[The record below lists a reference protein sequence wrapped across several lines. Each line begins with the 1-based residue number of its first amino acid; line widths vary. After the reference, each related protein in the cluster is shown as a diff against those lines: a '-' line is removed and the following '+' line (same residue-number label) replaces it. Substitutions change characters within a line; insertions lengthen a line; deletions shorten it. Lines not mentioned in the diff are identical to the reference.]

1 MNKYLIF
8 RTDRIGD
15 FLVTAILIDCIKKN
29 DPSSNITLVASN
41 KNYSY
46 IKNFQ
51 SIDYVIE
58 FKNDLLSKINLIFR
72 LRKNKFHNI
81 IIHDNKKRSKIIS
94 LFLRFK
100 NKILVND
107 IDHLSHIRIIKNIL
121 HNMKFSFFEECLD
134 TLKHIK
140 REKTDQTIQLHFDEK
155 WIYNNYI
162 KKFVNIEPSK
172 NELVNFIKEIQNV
185 TKKEIIITSGFKV
198 PSILKEIL
206 PTISR
211 LKLKLYDN
219 LNFSELETVTSK
231 SNILI
236 SCHGA
241 ISHVAA
247 ACNIKQID
255 IIDRSYNYS
264 RWTEHFRN
272 YNYLYRDKFN
282 LLAKKIIEK
291 L

>member
-155 WIYNNYI
+155 WIYNDYI

>member
-1 MNKYLIF
+1 M
-8 RTDRIGD
+8 
-15 FLVTAILIDCIKKN
+15 
-29 DPSSNITLVASN
+29 
-41 KNYSY
+41 
-46 IKNFQ
+46 
-51 SIDYVIE
+51 IE

-155 WIYNNYI
+155 WIYNDYI

-206 PTISR
+206 PTITR

-272 YNYLYRDKFN
+272 TIIYIEIN
-282 LLAKKIIEK
+282 LTYWLRK

>member
-155 WIYNNYI
+155 WIYNDYI

-247 ACNIKQID
+247 ACNIKQLD